1 MRLKP
6 PRKDRSSWEGDEMP
20 SNSGQTVAEILTRKK
35 SSIRSAELEEG
46 SPSWDAI
53 LDMMW
58 EEVVQRAK
66 QRERGFKS
74 IRKLISDG
82 RFDR

>member
-1 MRLKP
+1 
-6 PRKDRSSWEGDEMP
+6 MP
-20 SNSGQTVAEILTRKK
+20 SNDGQTVAEILTRKK
-35 SSIRSAELEEG
+35 SSIRSAPLEKG
-46 SPSWDAI
+46 SPSWDDI

-66 QRERGFKS
+66 QREPGFRT
-74 IRKLISDG
+74 IRKLLSDG